1 MKKWIKWKDGT
12 SNSKS
17 TQLSVLVTLVQLLEI
32 FGWLLFLYQLWWQ
45 FERHQWQ
52 SSNPTSEITDPNES
66 SAWGG
71 SQWRVNWN
79 SAGEQIV
86 SLYKCAT
93 AVLHCPSVQHYWA
106 SQHQR
111 TLYMWVPN
119 LGRLTCSTA
128 VAHFYAPS
136 TSSDYSVAV
145 ALYPA
150 PKIYGTAD
158 LVLLP
163 FLRISVVFFQWNFA
177 GVPRVCPP
185 LIRQTIQLPRPH
197 RKRKLDVTRPATA
210 PRKIVT
216 NKQRWPKIIQ
226 RNAVGQLTLKNVWKT
241 KILDIFKIHRFNPK
255 LRGKHVK
262 LMFYL
267 ISVCIRSF

>member
-1 MKKWIKWKDGT
+1 MTELINAFSELGVFWLIAF
-12 SNSKS
+12 
-17 TQLSVLVTLVQLLEI
+17 LSTLVR
-32 FGWLLFLYQLWWQ
+32 WHWWQ

-128 VAHFYAPS
+128 VAHFS
-136 TSSDYSVAV
+136 NTSSDYSVA
-145 ALYPA
+145 LYPA
-150 PKIYGTAD
+150 PKNYGTAD

-210 PRKIVT
+210 LRKIVT
-216 NKQRWPKIIQ
+216 NKQWWPKIVQ
-226 RNAVGQLTLKNVWKT
+226 RNAVGQLSLKNVCIKLT
-241 KILDIFKIHRFNPK
+241 FFKLNQFFSKFFVTGFLTENI
-255 LRGKHVK
+255 
-262 LMFYL
+262 
-267 ISVCIRSF
+267 

>member
-1 MKKWIKWKDGT
+1 MFNRIQGGVGRAKWIALVLHHTPTMKKWIKWRDDT
-12 SNSKS
+12 SNSTS
-17 TQLSVLVTLVQLLEI
+17 IQFYNQHWWLWCRSSHDRADQRFSELGDFWLIAFLSTLVR
-32 FGWLLFLYQLWWQ
+32 WHWWQ

-163 FLRISVVFFQWNFA
+163 L
-177 GVPRVCPP
+177 
-185 LIRQTIQLPRPH
+185 
-197 RKRKLDVTRPATA
+197 
-210 PRKIVT
+210 
-216 NKQRWPKIIQ
+216 
-226 RNAVGQLTLKNVWKT
+226 
-241 KILDIFKIHRFNPK
+241 
-255 LRGKHVK
+255 
-262 LMFYL
+262 
-267 ISVCIRSF
+267 

>member
-1 MKKWIKWKDGT
+1 MTELINAFSELGDFWLIAFFI
-12 SNSKS
+12 S
-17 TQLSVLVTLVQLLEI
+17 TLVR
-32 FGWLLFLYQLWWQ
+32 WHWWQ

-86 SLYKCAT
+86 SLYNC
-93 AVLHCPSVQHYWA
+93 
-106 SQHQR
+106 
-111 TLYMWVPN
+111 
-119 LGRLTCSTA
+119 CSTLCSSKCTT
-128 VAHFYAPS
+128 VQSITAPENIVHVS
-136 TSSDYSVAV
+136 SQPVRLLWRTSQTHHQTTMWHCILLRKFM
-145 ALYPA
+145 ALM
-150 PKIYGTAD
+150 T
-158 LVLLP
+158 LFCCHSRT

-216 NKQRWPKIIQ
+216 NKQWWPKIVQ

-241 KILDIFKIHRFNPK
+241 RMFGYFQNTWFQPQTAS
-255 LRGKHVK
+255 RGKRAR
-262 LMFYL
+262 LMFYFS
-267 ISVCIRSF
+267 SVCIRSF